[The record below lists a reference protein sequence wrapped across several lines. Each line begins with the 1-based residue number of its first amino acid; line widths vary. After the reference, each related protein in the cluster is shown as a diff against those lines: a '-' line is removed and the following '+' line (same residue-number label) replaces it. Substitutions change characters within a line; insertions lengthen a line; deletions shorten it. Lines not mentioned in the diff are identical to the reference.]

1 MIARLACLLLA
12 LLAAD
17 VAAQSGSGVPDHR
30 WEAMKVQAAQWRAA
44 VPPPRAVVTPV
55 DLQMS
60 VVVEVLCYPVATGL
74 ELRLHY
80 NDFDLGGER
89 NRMPELPVRIDNN
102 APVRLVWAGRGDWM
116 SDPLPASFIERMR
129 EGTSIIVEWGVYVPV
144 RRGDPLVLH
153 LRGSRAA
160 LDALPTQCR

>member
-1 MIARLACLLLA
+1 MRTRALFVLLMLATGGALA
-12 LLAAD
+12 
-17 VAAQSGSGVPDHR
+17 QSGVPDHR

-44 VPPPRAVVTPV
+44 VPPPKAVVSPV

-60 VVVEVLCYPVATGL
+60 VIVEVLCYPVATGV

-89 NRMPELPVRIDNN
+89 SRLPELPVRIDNN

-116 SDPLPASFIERMR
+116 SDPLPADFVERMR
-129 EGTSIIVEWGVYVPV
+129 EGDFIVVEWGVYVPV
-144 RRGDPLVLH
+144 RRSDPLRLH

-160 LDALPTQCR
+160 FDALTPLCR